1 MPKARL
7 YAVPLLYHFQK
18 KKLWISDLVLY
29 YVYAAQY
36 TVSKPINKAKVFLNV
51 KHMKLFKHKHIYIFY
66 SFIIGF
72 SLMVIELAS
81 SRIII
86 PVIGSSVYTW
96 TSIIG
101 TIFLG
106 LSVGNYIGGYVADKK
121 SSKNA
126 LSLSLLLSSLSVST
140 APFISTKIAYFL
152 RLDQSLIFISLYASL
167 ASFLFPSVCIGLL
180 YPMILKKY
188 SDNFENIGR
197 QYGIMSAFFTLGGIL
212 GTFLTGFYFI
222 GHIGSSN
229 TFFMVSFIF
238 FLLALAVDLEQK
250 QNAKMTLA
258 IIISFVVLL
267 SITYFHNKEKND
279 DEKTLFSS
287 ESNYYK
293 IKVAKK
299 TLGFIPIKTLTL
311 DADVHS
317 LERFDGEDLPIYTNI
332 YPIFSV
338 INDKIKNVL
347 IIGGGSYSMAKNISK
362 FYPDSTVLVSEIDP
376 AVTQT
381 AENFF
386 DLKNYPVKTVNT
398 DGKLYLQKTTN
409 TYDLVFGDAFNSFIS
424 IPWHMATIEF
434 NKLVKSKLNNN
445 GIYAINFIAPMSKQ
459 NDFLNS
465 MVKTFK
471 TAFDNS
477 YIFTYY
483 GDVNSVA
490 QNVVMVG
497 VKSKRHFDN
506 KELINKIKTLKNGQD
521 LSLRLKD
528 GNYPK
533 EWESGQVLT
542 DDFAPV
548 EKLSAS
554 MINNYF
560 NAYFKQNSSVSP

>member
-1 MPKARL
+1 L
-7 YAVPLLYHFQK
+7 S
-18 KKLWISDLVLY
+18 IS
-29 YVYAAQY
+29 
-36 TVSKPINKAKVFLNV
+36 KV
-51 KHMKLFKHKHIYIFY
+51 
-66 SFIIGF
+66 
-72 SLMVIELAS
+72 
-81 SRIII
+81 
-86 PVIGSSVYTW
+86 
-96 TSIIG
+96 
-101 TIFLG
+101 
-106 LSVGNYIGGYVADKK
+106 
-121 SSKNA
+121 
-126 LSLSLLLSSLSVST
+126 
-140 APFISTKIAYFL
+140 
-152 RLDQSLIFISLYASL
+152 
-167 ASFLFPSVCIGLL
+167 
-180 YPMILKKY
+180 
-188 SDNFENIGR
+188 
-197 QYGIMSAFFTLGGIL
+197 
-212 GTFLTGFYFI
+212 
-222 GHIGSSN
+222 
-229 TFFMVSFIF
+229 
-238 FLLALAVDLEQK
+238 QK

-459 NDFLNS
+459 NDLLNS

-528 GNYPK
+528 GNYPE